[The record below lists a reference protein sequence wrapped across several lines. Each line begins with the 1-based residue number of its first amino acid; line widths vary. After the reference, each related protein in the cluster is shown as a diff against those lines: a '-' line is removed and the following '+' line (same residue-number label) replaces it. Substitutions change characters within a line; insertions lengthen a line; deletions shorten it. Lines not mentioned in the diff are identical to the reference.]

1 MIMLLGVM
9 TVLAMLAAT
18 AVMVTANTQGST
30 ATVRTKTTAFDY
42 AQAALKS
49 GLLTVTTQPWPSAS
63 GSFSQSS
70 LQAAYTA
77 AYLATSPPTG
87 PAPNYVVAYDNQS
100 TVNKSTGWDQ
110 NGDGTLWVEASVTYN
125 GQTAV
130 VRQQVGKVNTTQP
143 LTLTLPAAAIYT
155 DGNVTDAGGSG
166 NMYAI
171 NADGTPD
178 TTKQVGVMAQGN
190 FVGNW
195 SSNLRPPS
203 GASGPTLTVNVN
215 GTVYNPAVYANQTYT
230 SASNPPPAGVT
241 FGGVQPMEKYFGS
254 AQVQTLTTEAQAGT
268 PTAANASGTVVSTAL
283 LNQLQSSSGQTYN
296 ATTDL
301 VVNGNLTLGG
311 GPSTFNFKS
320 LYVTGNLTLGGNT
333 NTNST
338 ALYVGGNFNISGPS
352 GTSKFG
358 PIYVGGSVNW
368 GGALS
373 VQTYS
378 VTPTTVNGIVVSS
391 PTLAGPLYVAGNFVT
406 QGGPFNHVLGPTYV
420 GGTVTIAGNNALF
433 LCPLLVTPGLITT
446 SGSAAIGNVA
456 NPILLL
462 DNGTSQDIQ
471 LGSNGTFTGLMVNM
485 YGGVTLP
492 GGNGSK
498 NDIIGAIWA
507 KNTVT
512 FGGNTGL
519 CYNPTV
525 LTNVM
530 SNTNLTSVI
539 TSTTTSVVQGSWQEL
554 SPSGH

>member
-1 MIMLLGVM
+1 MKRLRSENGVAMIMLLGVM
-9 TVLAMLAAT
+9 VVLAVLAAT
-18 AVMVTANTQGST
+18 AVMVMANTQGRT

-49 GLLTVTTQPWPSAS
+49 GLLTVTTQPWPAAS
-63 GSFSQSS
+63 GAFSQSS
-70 LQAAYTA
+70 LEAAYTA
-77 AYLATSPPTG
+77 AYPSG
-87 PAPNYVVAYDNQS
+87 PVPNYVIAYDDQA
-100 TVNKSTGWDQ
+100 TVIKNTGWDQ
-110 NGDGTLWVEASVTYN
+110 NGNGTMWVEASVTYH

-143 LTLTLPAAAIYT
+143 LALTLPAAAIYT
-155 DGNVTDAGGSG
+155 DANVTDGTGGSG

-195 SSNLRPPS
+195 SSNLKPPA
-203 GASGPTLTVNVN
+203 GASGPTLAINVN
-215 GTVYNPAVYANQTYT
+215 GSVYNPGVYGNSTTYT
-230 SASNPPPAGVT
+230 SASKPAPAGAT
-241 FGGVQPMEKYFGS
+241 FGGVQPMETYFGS

-268 PTAANASGTVVSTAL
+268 PTAANANGTVVDSTL
-283 LNQLQSSSGQTYN
+283 LNQLQSSSGHTYN

-373 VQTYS
+373 VQTTDYTNAA
-378 VTPTTVNGIVVSS
+378 TP
-391 PTLAGPLYVAGNFVT
+391 AGPLYVVGNFVT
-406 QGGPFNHVLGPTYV
+406 QGGPFNHVLGATYV
-420 GGTVTIAGNNALF
+420 GGSVTIAGNNALF

-446 SGSAAIGNVA
+446 SGSAAIGSVA
-456 NPILLL
+456 NPILML

-471 LGSNGTFTGLMVNM
+471 MGSNGTFTGLMVNM

-525 LTNVM
+525 MANVM
-530 SNTNLTSVI
+530 SNTNLTSEI
-539 TSTTTSVVQGSWQEL
+539 TSTTTSVVQGSWQQL
-554 SPSGH
+554 TPSGQ